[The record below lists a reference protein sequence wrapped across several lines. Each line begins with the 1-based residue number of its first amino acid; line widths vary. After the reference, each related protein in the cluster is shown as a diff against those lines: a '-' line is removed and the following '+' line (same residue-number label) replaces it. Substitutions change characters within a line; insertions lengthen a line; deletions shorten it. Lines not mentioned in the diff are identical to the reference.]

1 MYRQLRSIT
10 SKALF
15 FQSHGRPES
24 VLSVKNYKLSMNDDQ
39 IIVKILAAPVN
50 PSDINIIEGTY
61 PVKPI
66 WTDTGAVGG
75 QEGVGEVVHVGSNIS
90 HLKPG
95 DWVLPVKQSFNTWQT
110 HATAEAA
117 NVVKLENIKAVSP
130 ILAATI
136 SVNPPTGILLF
147 IVAYRMIKDFVALE
161 KGDVIIQNS
170 ANSGVGQAVIQL
182 ANAWGL
188 KTVNI
193 VRNRPDM
200 QNLEKELTD
209 LGADL
214 VITEDQ
220 VRKAETEKKIKD
232 LGIPRLGLNGV
243 GGKSAT
249 NMARLLGPNAFMV
262 TYGGMSKEPVTIP
275 TSLLIFKNLT
285 CTGFWMSKWAA
296 DRPDSARI
304 DIYSEL
310 FELARLKKF
319 KEPLHETW
327 SFKDLSDDQLI
338 KVTSRPESG
347 FQNGKRILVPE

>member
-1 MYRQLRSIT
+1 
-10 SKALF
+10 
-15 FQSHGRPES
+15 
-24 VLSVKNYKLSMNDDQ
+24 MNDDQ
-39 IIVKILAAPVN
+39 VVVKVLAAPVN

-61 PVKPI
+61 PIKPI
-66 WTDTGAVGG
+66 WTDMGAIGG
-75 QEGVGEVVHVGSNIS
+75 QEGVGQVVQVGSNVS

-110 HATAEAA
+110 FAAA
-117 NVVKLENIKAVSP
+117 NANSVVKLENIKGISP
-130 ILAATI
+130 ILASTI
-136 SVNPPTGILLF
+136 SVNPPT
-147 IVAYRMIKDFVALE
+147 AYRMIKDFVALE

-170 ANSGVGQAVIQL
+170 ANSAVGQAVIQL
-182 ANAWGL
+182 ARAWGF

-193 VRNRPDM
+193 VRNRPDIES
-200 QNLEKELTD
+200 LAKSLAD

-220 VRKAETEKKIKD
+220 VRKAETEQKIKD

-249 NMARLLGPNAFMV
+249 NMARLLANDAFMV

-285 CTGFWMSKWAA
+285 CTGFWMSKWAT
-296 DRPDSARI
+296 DRPDSARVA
-304 DIYSEL
+304 IYSDL
-310 FELARLKKF
+310 FELAKQNKF

-327 SFKDLSDDQLI
+327 SFKDLPDGQLVKI
-338 KVTSRPESG
+338 ASRPENG